1 MAINKNTVMKEA
13 QKFAA
18 KGLFDKAIAEWKKL
32 LQESPNDANIFNTI
46 GDLCMKK
53 DARADACDSYKKA
66 ADSLALDGFTSKAI
80 ALYKKVLNI
89 DPKRIEVHLA
99 LGDLNAEKGLSG
111 NALESY
117 KIVADYYLQRKEMIK
132 ALAIYQKMADLNA
145 TNVSFRIKLGDM
157 YAKENM
163 ISEASKAYLCAADV
177 HLEKKEFKDARQL
190 FEKVLSVDPGNMTV
204 YHKAGIVYF
213 EEGKFSEACKA
224 LKRAFENDPSN
235 KEVADRYLDSLSKA
249 GKEPEAEQVIRK
261 LLEDDPART
270 DQREKLVSLY
280 LAKNE
285 QNKALDEVVTL
296 AEAKTAA
303 GDSNAAEMILKK
315 FVADAP
321 EYIPGRKQLGDLYRS
336 LGRAQAAAAIYLQA
350 AELLLET
357 GDQGGAKTFLTLAV
371 ELSPDLEEAREHLDR
386 LEATSHA
393 VPPPEPAFE
402 QMSPPSELEPAYEE
416 PAPTPA
422 AEPSALE
429 ESPAITEAFA
439 EIDVLVKY
447 GLTAKALEQLEML
460 AAKFPD
466 SLLVHMRLQ
475 DLYRDQGN
483 VSKAVEHALVLADLY
498 SRNNLTDQSESVL
511 NTALSI
517 DPTNA
522 ALLAKLGKAPVPSE
536 AFPTNTGQIAA
547 KELALET
554 PAPAEPFLF
563 SSEPPEVPSPE
574 LPPTTKETPDFDL
587 PPPLD
592 EIAFEG
598 LDAGMPP
605 LEEEEPGVTEELN
618 AGTSLPQEQWTAAA
632 EELDAEIFPLDE
644 EPVAVEGLDAE
655 TAPLQDE
662 PAAAEELDAEISPL
676 DEEPVAVE
684 GLDAETA
691 PLQDEPAAAELGS
704 FGEPSTIGIREEPVA
719 EVRTPPDT
727 DQQQLADVP
736 PDTGEIWAEAEFYF
750 QQGLFDEAKK
760 HYARI
765 VQLNPGERRAIERLA
780 ELSREEE
787 QSLEFSKLADA
798 VEELESAADTEAE
811 GQELPLSISDED
823 AVRSLMQEISQLNK
837 QEKPATPP
845 NPPTGEEPLSPRQF
859 KQSADKKAGAPVT
872 PAAVDAGAV
881 ERPSAPDEDFF
892 DLGEE
897 LARESKR
904 GPALASEQASEDFFD
919 LAAELRDE
927 LSAVAV
933 PERAAGSSEEQS
945 LDEIF
950 EDFKRGVEQQSVKE
964 DVDTH
969 YNLGVAYKEMGLL
982 DDAITEFI
990 LTHKEEPKFI
1000 QSRYMLGL
1008 CYMEKGEYQNATVEI
1023 QNALHFAESLREGG
1037 QDTLGMHYDLGLA
1050 YQGAGNLNNAISEFQ
1065 IVHALDPGYRDTSTK
1080 LKELQQG
1087 DFISLDQLKDDIE
1100 REISSKFLKEGERIE
1115 REERNRKNEK
1125 VRN

>member
-1 MAINKNTVMKEA
+1 MAIDKNTVLKEA

-32 LQESPNDANIFNTI
+32 LKESPNDANIFNTI

-53 DARADACDSYKKA
+53 DAKSEACDSYKKA
-66 ADSLALDGFTSKAI
+66 ADILALDGFTSKAI

-89 DPKRIEVHLA
+89 DPKKIEVHLA
-99 LGDLNAEKGLSG
+99 LADLNAEKGLTS

-117 KIVADYYLQRKEMIK
+117 KIVADYYSQHKDTVK
-132 ALAIYQKMADLNA
+132 ALGIYQKMADLNA
-145 TNVSFRIKLGDM
+145 SNVSFRVKLGDM

-163 ISEASKAYLCAADV
+163 VSAASTAYLNAADV
-177 HLEKKEFKDARQL
+177 HIGKNEFKDARQL

-213 EEGKFSEACKA
+213 QEGKFSEACKA
-224 LKRAFENDPSN
+224 LKRAFENDPTN
-235 KEVADRYLDSLSKA
+235 KEIADSYFDSLSKA
-249 GKEPEAEQVIRK
+249 GKETEAEQAIRK
-261 LLEDDPART
+261 ILEHDETRT
-270 DQREKLVSLY
+270 DLREKLVTIY
-280 LAKNE
+280 LTKNE
-285 QNKALDEVVTL
+285 QNKALDEVTAL
-296 AEAKTAA
+296 AEAKTAE
-303 GDSNAAEMILKK
+303 GDNNAAEAILKK
-315 FVADAP
+315 FIADAP
-321 EYIPGRKQLGDLYRS
+321 EYIPGRIKLGDLYRS
-336 LGRAQAAAAIYLQA
+336 VGRGQDAAAVYLQA

-357 GDQGGAKTFLTLAV
+357 GDEGGAKTFLTQAV

-386 LEATSHA
+386 LEAAVHA
-393 VPPPEPAFE
+393 VRPPEPAVE
-402 QMSPPSELEPAYEE
+402 PISPPSEPEPTYEE
-416 PAPTPA
+416 PAPKPEA
-422 AEPSALE
+422 ALSILE
-429 ESPAITEAFA
+429 ENSPINEAFT
-439 EIDVLVKY
+439 EIDVLLKY

-460 AAKFPD
+460 ATTYPD
-466 SLLVHMRLQ
+466 SPLVRLRLQ
-475 DLYRDQGN
+475 DLYREQGN
-483 VSKAVEHALVLADLY
+483 VSKAVEHALVLADIY

-511 NTALSI
+511 NTALSL
-517 DPTNA
+517 DPTNVG
-522 ALLAKLGKAPVPSE
+522 LLAKLGRA
-536 AFPTNTGQIAA
+536 
-547 KELALET
+547 
-554 PAPAEPFLF
+554 PAPPETLPTDTEQVAPQERVIETTAPEEQFLF
-563 SSEPPEVPSPE
+563 NSEPLEASSPE
-574 LPPTTKETPDFDL
+574 PPPTVEETPDFEL
-587 PPPLD
+587 PPSSD

-605 LEEEEPGVTEELN
+605 LEEQELSAAGLNSELPPREEQEL
-618 AGTSLPQEQWTAAA
+618 SA
-632 EELDAEIFPLDE
+632 EGFDAELPPLE
-644 EPVAVEGLDAE
+644 EQELSVEGLDTELPPLEEQKSSAE
-655 TAPLQDE
+655 GAAQPE
-662 PAAAEELDAEISPL
+662 AAEEP
-676 DEEPVAVE
+676 
-684 GLDAETA
+684 
-691 PLQDEPAAAELGS
+691 GS
-704 FGEPSTIGIREEPVA
+704 FGEQATAIETREGPVA
-719 EVRTPPDT
+719 EVRTSDRADKQPP
-727 DQQQLADVP
+727 AAVP

-765 VQLNPGERRAIERLA
+765 VELNPGDRRAIERLG

-798 VEELESAADTEAE
+798 VEELEGAVNIEAD
-811 GQELPLSISDED
+811 GQELPMSVSDED
-823 AVRSLMQEISQLNK
+823 AVRTLMQEISQLKK
-837 QEKPATPP
+837 QEKPAPP
-845 NPPTGEEPLSPRQF
+845 PAAQAEKERLSPQQL
-859 KQSADKKAGAPVT
+859 KQSNGKEAGPPVT
-872 PAAVDAGAV
+872 PAAVGAGSG
-881 ERPSAPDEDFF
+881 ERFSEPGEDFF

-897 LARESKR
+897 LNKENKS
-904 GPALASEQASEDFFD
+904 GPVRATDQASEDFFD

-927 LSAVAV
+927 LSTVAV
-933 PERAAGSSEEQS
+933 PERASGSSEEQS

-982 DDAITEFI
+982 DDAISEFI

-1008 CYMEKGEYQNATVEI
+1008 CYMEKGEYQNATLEI
-1023 QNALHFAESLREGG
+1023 QNALHFAESLREGE

-1100 REISSKFLKEGERIE
+1100 REITSKFLKEGERIE

>member
-213 EEGKFSEACKA
+213 EEGKFGEACKA

-357 GDQGGAKTFLTLAV
+357 GDEGGAKTFLTLAV
-371 ELSPDLEEAREHLDR
+371 ELSPDLEEARQHLDR

-402 QMSPPSELEPAYEE
+402 PMPPPSEPEPAYEE

-429 ESPAITEAFA
+429 ENPVITEAFA

-447 GLTAKALEQLEML
+447 GLTAKALEQLEIL

-466 SLLVHMRLQ
+466 SLQIHMRLQ
-475 DLYRDQGN
+475 DLYRDQGH
-483 VSKAVEHALVLADLY
+483 VSKAVEHALVLADIY

-536 AFPTNTGQIAA
+536 AFPTNTGQIAV
-547 KELALET
+547 EEPALET
-554 PAPAEPFLF
+554 PEPAEPFLF

-574 LPPTTKETPDFDL
+574 LPPTTKETPDFDV

-605 LEEEEPGVTEELN
+605 LEEEEPGVTEELD
-618 AGTSLPQEQWTAAA
+618 AGTSLPQQQEPADAEGLDAGMFPLAEEEPAVAEGPDAEISSPLQEKPAA
-632 EELDAEIFPLDE
+632 EEL
-644 EPVAVEGLDAE
+644 
-655 TAPLQDE
+655 
-662 PAAAEELDAEISPL
+662 
-676 DEEPVAVE
+676 
-684 GLDAETA
+684 
-691 PLQDEPAAAELGS
+691 GS
-704 FGEPSTIGIREEPVA
+704 SGEQSTIGTREEPVA
-719 EVRTPPDT
+719 EVRTPPDA
-727 DQQQLADVP
+727 DQQQIADLP

-798 VEELESAADTEAE
+798 VEELESAADTVAE
-811 GQELPLSISDED
+811 GQELPLSVSDED

-845 NPPTGEEPLSPRQF
+845 NPPTEEEPLSPRQF
-859 KQSADKKAGAPVT
+859 KQSADIKAGAPVT
-872 PAAVDAGAV
+872 PAAIDAGAG

-904 GPALASEQASEDFFD
+904 GPALVSEQASEDFFD

-1023 QNALHFAESLREGG
+1023 QNALHFAESLREGE